1 MQIRIFAINCHR
13 ESTFRC
19 FLGVVRIMLPAGLL
33 CASSSCLS
41 SPGLLP
47 RFRRCRRRRTELHGR
62 RPGLLP

>member
-1 MQIRIFAINCHR
+1 MQIRIFAINSHR

-33 CASSSCLS
+33 CASSNCLS
-41 SPGLLP
+41 SPGQ
-47 RFRRCRRRRTELHGR
+47 RRRTELRGR

>member
-1 MQIRIFAINCHR
+1 MQIRIFAINSHR

-41 SPGLLP
+41 SPGQ
-47 RFRRCRRRRTELHGR
+47 RRHRPCPRRRTGLRGR

>member
-1 MQIRIFAINCHR
+1 MQIRIFAINSHR

-41 SPGLLP
+41 SPGQRTSHRP
-47 RFRRCRRRRTELHGR
+47 CRRRRTGLRVR